1 MASSNFPFPEGNS
14 INKPVVFNGEGYHY
28 WKTRMQIFIEAI
40 NLNIWEAIEIGSFI
54 PTMVVGNATIEK
66 PREEWDDNERR
77 RVQYNLK
84 SKNIITSALSMDEYF
99 RVSNCKNAKEM
110 WDILQV
116 THEGTTDV
124 KRSRINTLSHKYE
137 LFRMNQNETIQ
148 DMQKIFTHIV
158 NHLASLG
165 KIFPNEDLINKVLRC
180 LIRQWQPKVTTIA
193 ESRDLTIMFLAT
205 LFGKLQEHE
214 MELIRLHQNEEN
226 DKKNKGIA
234 LRASS
239 SSIQEESDKEDLNEI
254 EEDDDFRFFFMKR
267 FNKFLRNKGNQR
279 RSNINPKKKGENSSL
294 APKCYECDQPRHL
307 RFDCLVFKRRME
319 KYDKRNFKEKK
330 EKKTYI
336 TWEDNDMDSSS
347 DSENEIINL
356 GLMAKDYESGEEKIW
371 VPKSKYDYM
380 NDGLLEEKL
389 VH

>member
-1 MASSNFPFPEGNS
+1 MYS
-14 INKPVVFNGEGYHY
+14 
-28 WKTRMQIFIEAI
+28 
-40 NLNIWEAIEIGSFI
+40 
-54 PTMVVGNATIEK
+54 
-66 PREEWDDNERR
+66 
-77 RVQYNLK
+77 
-84 SKNIITSALSMDEYF
+84 
-99 RVSNCKNAKEM
+99 
-110 WDILQV
+110 
-116 THEGTTDV
+116 TTDV

-254 EEDDDFRFFFMKR
+254 EEDDDFRFF
-267 FNKFLRNKGNQR
+267 L
-279 RSNINPKKKGENSSL
+279 
-294 APKCYECDQPRHL
+294 
-307 RFDCLVFKRRME
+307 
-319 KYDKRNFKEKK
+319 
-330 EKKTYI
+330 
-336 TWEDNDMDSSS
+336 
-347 DSENEIINL
+347 
-356 GLMAKDYESGEEKIW
+356 
-371 VPKSKYDYM
+371 
-380 NDGLLEEKL
+380 
-389 VH
+389 